1 MHCIIETVQGNYLV
15 PSQESNTP
23 AWADA
28 EAYIR
33 SSKVKIE
40 CDREFTDADPLK
52 GKSLP
57 YSFRHLLLTGHTEP
71 PSGWTWMHENDIEQR
86 AKSDDVR
93 AMIAYMDPRPL
104 APPGW
109 QPTHHALEHPPKS
122 YADDFTLPQHFAK
135 LTQDKNPHERDA
147 HVVFYENGHY
157 YLIDGVRSK
166 GSATGL
172 IHKFSEEFVERTVA
186 DKMINGKNW
195 PSEGYVDT
203 LTFSALADELKS
215 DPAASHMVSLL
226 SAACPD
232 EKAIRA
238 ECGRLKQQ
246 RPGLPKK
253 LGMSADAIMRQWVI
267 MRNMGTWTHFMLE
280 CWLNRIPI
288 PLSFYDELD
297 MHAFR
302 VYIRSINPH
311 WMIYRTEWEIY
322 SEMEN
327 LAGSIDGVFI
337 DTRDDSLV
345 LADWKRTKK
354 LSTQTEGFGGSMMKA
369 PFDHIPDAK
378 LPHYC

>member
-1 MHCIIETVQGNYLV
+1 MHGYPGMYVIQKPTSCWIGFSIFQTMHCIIETVQGNYLV

-135 LTQDKNPHERDA
+135 LTQI
-147 HVVFYENGHY
+147 
-157 YLIDGVRSK
+157 L
-166 GSATGL
+166 
-172 IHKFSEEFVERTVA
+172 
-186 DKMINGKNW
+186 
-195 PSEGYVDT
+195 
-203 LTFSALADELKS
+203 
-215 DPAASHMVSLL
+215 
-226 SAACPD
+226 
-232 EKAIRA
+232 
-238 ECGRLKQQ
+238 
-246 RPGLPKK
+246 
-253 LGMSADAIMRQWVI
+253 
-267 MRNMGTWTHFMLE
+267 RNFKTST
-280 CWLNRIPI
+280 NRFIKC
-288 PLSFYDELD
+288 
-297 MHAFR
+297 
-302 VYIRSINPH
+302 RSI
-311 WMIYRTEWEIY
+311 T
-322 SEMEN
+322 
-327 LAGSIDGVFI
+327 
-337 DTRDDSLV
+337 
-345 LADWKRTKK
+345 
-354 LSTQTEGFGGSMMKA
+354 
-369 PFDHIPDAK
+369 HINILNK
-378 LPHYC
+378 NKHLLHK